1 MKNRVQRSHE
11 VVERRREVPTSTL
24 SRRAALAGALGL
36 AALFSA
42 PAHAQETFK
51 IGLILPMTGG
61 QASTGKQIDNAVK
74 LYMQQK
80 GDTVAGKKIEVILR
94 DDGAVPDN
102 TKRIAQELIVNDKV
116 NVIAGFGI
124 TPAALAAAPLATQ
137 AKVPEV
143 VMAAGP
149 SIITERSPYIVR
161 TSFTLAQSCTI
172 IADWA
177 IKNGIK
183 RVATLTSDYA
193 PGNDALNFFKQNFTG
208 GGGAIVEEV
217 KVPLQNPDFAPFL
230 QRMKDAKP
238 DAMFVFV
245 PAGQGGNFMKQYSE
259 RGLDKA
265 GIKVI
270 GPGDVTDDDVLKDM
284 GDAALGTVTAHL
296 YSAAHPSAMNK
307 EFVAAYKKAYNNRP
321 GFMAVGGYD
330 GINLIYEALKK
341 TGGKTD
347 GDALIEAMKGMK
359 WESPRGPISIDPE
372 TRDIVQNIY
381 IRKVEKVGGE
391 LYNVEFATFEAVKD
405 SGKTKK

>member
-1 MKNRVQRSHE
+1 MVKARTGDS
-11 VVERRREVPTSTL
+11 VPGRKSIRGRAFMFIRTKTL
-24 SRRAALAGALGL
+24 SWAAAGVAVAGLVAVIPVRAQD
-36 AALFSA
+36 SV
-42 PAHAQETFK
+42 K

-80 GDTVAGKKIEVILR
+80 GDTVAGKKIEIILK
-94 DDGAVPDN
+94 DDAAVPDN
-102 TKRIAQELIVNDKV
+102 TKRLAQELIVNDKV
-116 NVIAGFGI
+116 SFIAGFGV

-137 AKVPEV
+137 GKVPEI
-143 VMAAGP
+143 VMAAGT
-149 SIITERSPYIVR
+149 SIITARSPYIVR

-172 IADWA
+172 IADYA
-177 IKNGIK
+177 VKNGIK
-183 RVATLTSDYA
+183 KVATLTSDFA
-193 PGNDALNFFKQNFTG
+193 PGNDAMNFFKQHFTAG
-208 GGGAIVEEV
+208 GGEIVEEV
-217 KVPLQNPDFAPFL
+217 KLPLANPDFAPFL

-245 PAGQGGNFMKQYSE
+245 PAGQGGNFMKQYAE

-270 GPGDVTDDDVLKDM
+270 GPGDVMDDDLLNGM

-307 EFVAAYKKAYNNRP
+307 EFVAAYKKAFGNRP
-321 GFMAVGGYD
+321 GFMAVGGHD
-330 GINLIYEALKK
+330 GIHLIYEALKK
-341 TGGKTD
+341 TD
-347 GDALIEAMKGMK
+347 GDALVEAMKGMK
-359 WESPRGPISIDPE
+359 WERPRGPISIDPE

-381 IRKVEKVGGE
+381 IRKVEKVDGE